1 MISENQMAKKL
12 ENKKVYPPSF
22 LKSRR
27 GFVDVVIGLQWGDE
41 GKGKNIDQL
50 LSSGIYSGVARF
62 QGGANAGH
70 TLKLGKTT
78 FIGHIIPSGCL
89 HKNMELYIGNG
100 VVVDALSLISEI
112 SQLKSLGFNVFP
124 RLYIS
129 NRAKLVS
136 YLHPFLDQA
145 EEHRRGK
152 LNGKQNGGSETK
164 IGTTLR
170 GIGPAYSDARAR
182 RAFLIG
188 DILSPDFKQKEAILS
203 EFHMNLLNM
212 YKEKYGFE
220 INLEKI
226 KKAKEDWCKAIR
238 EIEKLKI
245 CDLSSLIQKRL
256 KEGKNILAEG
266 AQAVMLDMD
275 FGDYPNVTSSNTLP
289 ANACLGLGVP
299 HTYLR
304 NIYGVIKAYT
314 TKVGGGSFPAR
325 IKDEALEKLFQ
336 KAGQEFGAT
345 TGRPRMCGW
354 LDLFALH
361 YAVELSGA
369 NRIFIN
375 KADIC
380 LSDKIKVVT
389 GYKVI
394 EKNKTK
400 TLKEFPLFLSEVTDV
415 ITENIHGW
423 GEKNYGVNN
432 KKKVSK
438 ELVSYLKYIKSKL
451 SDLDVKIISVGTGP
465 EREQFFNWD
474 K

>member
-1 MISENQMAKKL
+1 MVKKIF
-12 ENKKVYPPSF
+12 KK
-22 LKSRR
+22 
-27 GFVDVVIGLQWGDE
+27 GFIDTVVGLQWGDE

-70 TLKLGKTT
+70 TLKLGDVT
-78 FIGHIIPSGCL
+78 FIGHIVPSGCL
-89 HKNMELYIGNG
+89 HKNKELYIGNG
-100 VVVDALSLISEI
+100 VVVDALSLIAEI
-112 SQLKSLGFNVFP
+112 SQLKSLGYNVAP

-145 EEHRRGK
+145 DEYRRNK
-152 LNGKQNGGSETK
+152 LGTK
-164 IGTTLR
+164 VGTTSR
-170 GIGPAYSDARAR
+170 GIGPTYSDVRAR
-182 RAFLIG
+182 RVLLIG
-188 DILSPDFKQKEAILS
+188 DLLSSDFEQKEKTLS
-203 EFHMNLLNM
+203 DFHLNLLKM
-212 YKEKYGFE
+212 YQEKYGFK
-220 INLEKI
+220 IDLKKI
-226 KKAKEDWCKAIR
+226 KEAKERWQKALQ
-238 EIEKLKI
+238 EIQKLKV
-245 CDLSSLIQKRL
+245 CDVSSLVQTRL

-266 AQAVMLDMD
+266 AQAVMLDID
-275 FGDYPNVTSSNTLP
+275 FGDFPFVTSSNTLP
-289 ANACLGLGVP
+289 ANVCLGLGVP

-304 NIYGVIKAYT
+304 NIYGVLKAYT

-354 LDLFALH
+354 LDLFALR
-361 YAVELSGA
+361 YAIALSGA

-380 LSDKIKVVT
+380 LSEKILVVT
-389 GYKVI
+389 GYKTG
-394 EKNKTK
+394 KK
-400 TLKEFPLFLSEVTDV
+400 TLKEFPLYLNQVTGV
-415 ITENIHGW
+415 NTEEMSGW
-423 GEKNYGVNN
+423 GEDNSGIND

-438 ELVSYLKYIKSKL
+438 ELFSYLNYIKNKL

-465 EREQFFNWD
+465 DREQFFNWD

>member
-1 MISENQMAKKL
+1 MN
-12 ENKKVYPPSF
+12 NKN
-22 LKSRR
+22 
-27 GFVDVVIGLQWGDE
+27 GFIDVVVGLQWGDE

-78 FIGHIIPSGCL
+78 FIGHILPSGCL
-89 HKNMELYIGNG
+89 HKDIELYIGNG
-100 VVVDALSLISEI
+100 VVVDAVSLVEEI
-112 SQLKSLGFNVFP
+112 SQLKSLGFNVIS

-145 EEHRRGK
+145 EEYRRGK
-152 LNGKQNGGSETK
+152 LSGKLETK
-164 IGTTLR
+164 VGTTLR
-170 GIGPAYSDARAR
+170 GIGPAYSDVRAR

-188 DILSPDFKQKEAILS
+188 DILSPDFKQKEEILS
-203 EFHMNLLNM
+203 EFHINVLKM
-212 YKEKYGFE
+212 YQEKYGFE
-220 INLEKI
+220 IDFKKI
-226 KKAKEDWCKAIR
+226 KEAKEKWWKAVK
-238 EIEKLKI
+238 EIKKLKI
-245 CDLSSLIQKRL
+245 CILSSLIQKKL

-266 AQAVMLDMD
+266 AQAVMLDID

-289 ANACLGLGVP
+289 ASVCLGLGVP
-299 HTYLR
+299 HTYIR

-325 IKDEALEKLFQ
+325 IKDETLEKLFQ
-336 KAGQEFGAT
+336 NAGQEFGST

-354 LDLFALH
+354 LDLFALR
-361 YAVELSGA
+361 YAIELSGA

-389 GYKVI
+389 GYKTK

-400 TLKEFPLFLSEVTDV
+400 TLKEFPLYLNQVTEVVTD
-415 ITENIHGW
+415 NINGW

-438 ELVSYLKYIKSKL
+438 ELISYLKYIKNKL
-451 SDLDVKIISVGTGP
+451 SDLNIKIISVGTGP
-465 EREQFFNWD
+465 DREQFFNWD

>member
-1 MISENQMAKKL
+1 VSG
-12 ENKKVYPPSF
+12 NK
-22 LKSRR
+22 
-27 GFVDVVIGLQWGDE
+27 GFIDVVVGLQWGDE

-89 HKNMELYIGNG
+89 HKKIELYIGNG
-100 VVVDALSLISEI
+100 VVIDADSLISEM
-112 SQLKSLGFNVFP
+112 SQLKSLGFNIVP
-124 RLYIS
+124 RLFIS

-152 LNGKQNGGSETK
+152 LNGKQKERSETK

-188 DILSPDFKQKEAILS
+188 DILLPDFEQKEKILS
-203 EFHMNLLNM
+203 EFHINILNM

-220 INLEKI
+220 IDLEKI
-226 KKAKEDWCKAIR
+226 KEAKEKWQKAVKEIR
-238 EIEKLKI
+238 KLKI
-245 CDLSSLIQKRL
+245 CDVSSLVQKRL

-266 AQAVMLDMD
+266 AQAVMLDID

-289 ANACLGLGVP
+289 ANVCLGLGVS

-304 NIYGVIKAYT
+304 NIYGVLKAYT
-314 TKVGGGSFPAR
+314 TKVGGGNFPAR
-325 IKDEALEKLFQ
+325 IKDSRLEKLFQ
-336 KAGQEFGAT
+336 EAGSEFGAT

-354 LDLFALH
+354 LDLFALR
-361 YAVELSGA
+361 YAIELSGA

-380 LSDKIKVVT
+380 LSDTVKVVT
-389 GYKVI
+389 GYKSGKKV
-394 EKNKTK
+394 
-400 TLKEFPLFLSEVTDV
+400 LKEFPLYLSKVTDV
-415 ITENIHGW
+415 VTEDIYGW
-423 GEKNYGVNN
+423 GDKNYGVNN

-438 ELVSYLKYIKSKL
+438 ELVSYLKYIKNKL
-451 SDLDVKIISVGTGP
+451 SDLDIKIISVGTGP